1 MPLTAKEQVN
11 VYTSYNEEDLLQL
24 LHLGDEK
31 AFTLIYNQYW
41 DKLYFLAHKHLK
53 SSAAAEEIVQEVFLT
68 IWRKRSSIQ
77 IQSLTQYLSAMTRY
91 AIYRHLAKEKKLPLV
106 NDGAAGEYFNA
117 PNEEEAI
124 DNKLLLEIIEKLS
137 NRLPEKCRLVF
148 IKNKLLDQPLPQ
160 VARQLAISDK
170 TAEAHLTKALKAIRN
185 NIKKSLI
192 LFFTVY

>member
-1 MPLTAKEQVN
+1 MLLTAKEQVN
-11 VYTSYNEEDLLQL
+11 AYTSYNEEDLLQL

-53 SSAAAEEIVQEVFLT
+53 SSVAAEEIVQDVFLT

-77 IQSLTQYLSAMTRY
+77 IQSLTQYLAAMTRY

-106 NDGAAGEYFNA
+106 SDAATREYFNVA
-117 PNEEEAI
+117 NEQEAL
-124 DNKLLLEIIEKLS
+124 DNKLLLEIIKKLS

-148 IKNKLLDQPLPQ
+148 IRNKLLDQPLPQ
-160 VARQLAISDK
+160 VARQLSISDK